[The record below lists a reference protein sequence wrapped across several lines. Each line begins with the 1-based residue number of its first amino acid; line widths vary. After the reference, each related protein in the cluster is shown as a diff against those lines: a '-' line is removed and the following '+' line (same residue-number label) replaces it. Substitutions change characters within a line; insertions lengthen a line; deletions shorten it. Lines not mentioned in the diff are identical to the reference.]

1 MHSLIRAMPPVCRA
15 VPGGDDP
22 HEQLT
27 AALADMVDAIARA
40 ALAGSV
46 SLAPPRRGRR
56 PLRLPA
62 AEAWL
67 TALSWPD
74 GRLDGSSEQL
84 EVFGQALLPWDGEG
98 TGLTGPARVT
108 FRLAESSAGPDDRQ
122 PGAEPDDDDSRWQ
135 LDFLLQSVA
144 DPSLLVP
151 AAQVWADDGSLA
163 RWLARPQE
171 LLLGELGRGVPGL
184 PGAGQR
190 PTPGAARRARILR
203 C

>member
-27 AALADMVDAIARA
+27 AALADMADATARA

-67 TALSWPD
+67 TALSSPD
-74 GRLDGSSEQL
+74 GRLDGSSADPGGHPPDPPARNSQEL

-108 FRLAESSAGPDDRQ
+108 FRLAETSSR
-122 PGAEPDDDDSRWQ
+122 PG
-135 LDFLLQSVA
+135 
-144 DPSLLVP
+144 
-151 AAQVWADDGSLA
+151 
-163 RWLARPQE
+163 RP
-171 LLLGELGRGVPGL
+171 
-184 PGAGQR
+184 
-190 PTPGAARRARILR
+190 PTGRRAG
-203 C
+203 